1 MTEDMNKLREMAE
14 KAGME
19 TQSYSEGMWAA
30 RSAEQPVAACT
41 DLAAFAALVREDERV
56 QITIDL
62 DVIMRQFES
71 SGCRQHAAGVYAA
84 EVAISERSNGANK
97 DQPQ

>member
-1 MTEDMNKLREMAE
+1 MTEDMTKLREMAE

-30 RSAEQPVAACT
+30 RSVGQPVAVCT
-41 DLAAFAALVREDERV
+41 DLAAFAALVREDERAE
-56 QITIDL
+56 
-62 DVIMRQFES
+62 IMRCLDAIMVEFQS
-71 SGCRQHAAGVYAA
+71 YDLRQHADGVYAA
-84 EVAISERSNGANK
+84 EVAISERSSNANK